1 MSSWVQVTGSFYIH
15 SWQTG
20 IGDRLKGFMRD
31 NFHRIPKGSE
41 GALDWGVMQST
52 EHITGSDWKDGKR
65 TEIYGCGQLHIF
77 GSLRDMTTNTFEKGL
92 LDFIKTL
99 QKAFPVRAGQVIVDG
114 YTSGRKIYWLEE
126 DWRNPKI
133 HIVDISMDI
142 VDISMD
148 VE

>member
-31 NFHRIPKGSE
+31 NFHRIPEGSE

-77 GSLRDMTTNTFEKGL
+77 GSLRDMTLEKFEEGL
-92 LDFIKTL
+92 LDFLKTFKSAHPIRL
-99 QKAFPVRAGQVIVDG
+99 GQVCVDG
-114 YTSGRKIYWLEE
+114 GYGQYRVY
-126 DWRNPKI
+126 
-133 HIVDISMDI
+133 VISEFEKNI
-142 VDISMD
+142 KV
-148 VE
+148 VEG